1 MRDKTVDQMNLK
13 LIRRALKEVVTCLL
27 CKIIVLTTLIDLKGY
42 YYFSSSPNTK
52 ALSAQDPT
60 NKLTLHTIS
69 SKILDAESQD

>member
-1 MRDKTVDQMNLK
+1 MNLK
-13 LIRRALKEVVTCLL
+13 LIRRAFKKKVVTCFL
-27 CKIIVLTTLIDLKGY
+27 CKIFVLTILIDLKGY

-52 ALSAQDPT
+52 APSAQDLT

>member
-1 MRDKTVDQMNLK
+1 MNLK

-27 CKIIVLTTLIDLKGY
+27 CKIFVLTIVVNLKGY
-42 YYFSSSPNTK
+42 YHFSLSPNTK
-52 ALSAQDPT
+52 APSVQDPT